1 MKFRSYLKA
10 GIYTTLNII
19 FYALKRGRY
28 LWLEGRVRDGR
39 FHNWAHRFR
48 YRPQNFAQP
57 RTEAELVEVVKNAKS
72 LRLFGS
78 AHSFNDGIVSDETL
92 VSLDNFSGV
101 VWKDL
106 AKKQMAFKGGTRI
119 RDVVKFLLDEGLA
132 FSSLPSHDAQSIGG
146 ILSTD
151 VHGTGRDWG
160 FVSELVV
167 SLKVIDAR
175 GQIRECVPTDDL
187 FRAAIGGVGAAG
199 IISEVVVQAVDRF
212 NIEQKVEMSKFSI
225 VMQNLDRLLQENEHL
240 SLYVFPFTD
249 NCQINIWNSTTKE
262 KSTLGSLREFVS
274 ISSDALISA
283 WFGGFMAYSGLLRPL
298 SRLAYGFKRGTDLV
312 LESNEGYNR
321 TIYHLHQEL
330 EFTIPFEDTIEM
342 CRRFRKLYE
351 EMYSADLPYGFLEV
365 RFTPPGH
372 LCTFIG
378 AGRERRSTWIDLIIN
393 DSAGFEKYY
402 AAAEDS
408 LKQLD
413 ARPHLGKFCQSLTTR
428 DLARLHEE
436 HFAKFLEV
444 AAQQDPDKKFANV
457 FTRRLFWN

>member
-1 MKFRSYLKA
+1 MKFRSYLRA

-19 FYALKRGRY
+19 FYALTRGRY
-28 LWLEGRVRDGR
+28 LWLEGRVRGGI

-57 RTEAELVEVVKNAKS
+57 RTEAELVELVKNANE
-72 LRLFGS
+72 LRFFGA
-78 AHSFNDGIVSDETL
+78 AHSFNDGIVADETL
-92 VSLDNFSGV
+92 VSLDNYSGV

-119 RDVVKFLLDEGLA
+119 RDVVRFLLAEGLA

-151 VHGTGRDWG
+151 VHGTGRNWG

-167 SLKVIDAR
+167 SMKVIDAR
-175 GQIRECVPTDDL
+175 GEVRECVPSDDV
-187 FRAAIGGVGAAG
+187 FKAAIGGVGAAG

-212 NIEQKVEMSKFSI
+212 NIEQKVELSKLS
-225 VMQNLDRLLQENEHL
+225 VVERNLDRLLQENEHV

-249 NCQINIWNSTTKE
+249 TCQINLWNSTTKE
-262 KSTLGSLREFVS
+262 KSTLGPLREFLS

-283 WFGGFMAYSGLLRPL
+283 WFGGFMSYSGLLPQL

-330 EFTIPFEDTIEM
+330 EFTVPFENTFEM
-342 CRRFRKLYE
+342 CHRFLELYE
-351 EMYSADLPYGFLEV
+351 KMYNSDLPYVLLEV

-372 LCTFIG
+372 DCTFIG
-378 AGRERRSTWIDLIIN
+378 AGRERRCTWIDLITN
-393 DSAGFEKYY
+393 DSAGYEKFY
-402 AAAEDS
+402 AAAED
-408 LKQLD
+408 LIKQLD
-413 ARPHLGKFCQSLTTR
+413 ARPHLGKFCQSLSTR
-428 DLARLHEE
+428 DMARLHQAN
-436 HFAKFLEV
+436 FAKFLEV
-444 AAQQDPDKKFANV
+444 AEGQDPDKKFANV